1 MRFSRFILIGGVCA
15 LLNNILVIGL
25 SHCGI
30 HYLGATLLAFGPV
43 LVVGYALHTVFTFE
57 APASWLSFG
66 RYALAMAANYPIWIV
81 ALYTFCDLLGFS
93 VTIAAPVTTTL
104 VMLWNYSSARWALFV
119 APSADSATTPSSIEG
134 SARWIVSLSTT
145 SHAACRR
152 MRRSILGASR
162 FINTSL

>member
-15 LLNNILVIGL
+15 LLNNILVIAL

-30 HYLGATLLAFGPV
+30 HYLGASLLAFGPV

-93 VTIAAPVTTTL
+93 VTIAAPVTTAL
-104 VMLWNYSSARWALFV
+104 VVLWNYSSARWALFA
-119 APSADSATTPSSIEG
+119 APSADSATPPSSIEG